1 VTGARRL
8 AAAAGSP
15 LRWAAVALVV
25 VALFAVPPLYGQFL
39 PQRVSNYL
47 IFGLPALAVGL
58 IAGHARLLNIGVGA
72 TFGVAAYAVAILSQ
86 HGVLNPVLLML
97 AALAAGLL
105 VSVLFAV
112 YAVVATGLEYLL
124 LTLLTTAAFASLPLL
139 ATGVTG
145 GENGLSIPAK
155 GAVVVSFGLDPIQG
169 NGFYWLLC
177 SVTVFWC
184 ALSWYLLSSR
194 AGRVMVA
201 IGRNPVRAAAMGY
214 SVHAYQVAVTL
225 YSGLIAATGGWLYA
239 VGNTFVS
246 LDLLGLT
253 NSVNAVLY
261 SLIGGVD
268 TIVGPLLGTIG
279 LRFLSEYTGMQSTQ
293 SQLYVGFA
301 LLVVVYLLPAGVVGG
316 VRQLWHLRHVIRAR
330 GLPEEDEPLAATL
343 AREGGF
349 DTSFGGA
356 TDE

>member
-1 VTGARRL
+1 M
-8 AAAAGSP
+8 
-15 LRWAAVALVV
+15 ALLI
-25 VALFAVPPLYGQFL
+25 VALFAIPPLYGQFL
-39 PQRVSNYL
+39 PQRVQNYL

-72 TFGVAAYAVAILSQ
+72 TFGVAAYTVAIVAHHVTFNPFVLMVASLAS
-86 HGVLNPVLLML
+86 GVI
-97 AALAAGLL
+97 

-112 YAVVATGLEYLL
+112 YAVVATGIEYLL

-139 ATGVTG
+139 ATNLTG
-145 GENGLSIPAK
+145 GENGLAIPPQ

-177 SVTVFWC
+177 FITVFWC
-184 ALSWYLLSSR
+184 ALSSYLLSSR
-194 AGRVMVA
+194 AGRAMVA

-214 SVHAYQVAVTL
+214 SVHGYQVAVTL
-225 YSGLIAATGGWLYA
+225 YSGLIAACGGWLYA
-239 VGNTFVS
+239 IGNTFVS

-268 TIVGPLLGTIG
+268 TIIGPLLGTIG
-279 LRFLSEYTGMQSTQ
+279 LRFLSEYSGMQSTQ

-301 LLVVVYLLPAGVVGG
+301 LLVVVYLLPAGVIGG
-316 VRQLWHLRHVIRAR
+316 LRQLWLLRLRFRAQ
-330 GLPEEDEPLAATL
+330 GVPEGEEPLAATL

-349 DTSFGGA
+349 DATFGGV